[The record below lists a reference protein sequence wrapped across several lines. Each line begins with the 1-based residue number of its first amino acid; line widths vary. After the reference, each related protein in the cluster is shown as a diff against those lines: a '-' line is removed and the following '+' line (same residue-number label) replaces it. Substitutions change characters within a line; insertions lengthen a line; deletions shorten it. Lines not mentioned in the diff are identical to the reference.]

1 MFIAFPYGIDAFKF
15 STHIIVDQ
23 NAAVHRNAAGLGQ
36 LGIGLDPGSHHDEI
50 RLQHTAVSEANSGYT
65 AVSQQLRG
73 LRLHE
78 EG

>member
-1 MFIAFPYGIDAFKF
+1 MLVAFSYGVDAFKL

-23 NAAVHRNAAGLGQ
+23 NAAVHGNAAGLGQ
-36 LGIGLDPGSHHDEI
+36 FGIGLDPGSHHDEI
-50 RLQHTAVSEANSGYT
+50 RLQHTAVSEADSGYT